1 MELEIKEVPGSQS
14 AIILYFSGELGSD
27 SITKVSNSFKEI
39 EDLKKYFVIVDMTGV
54 SYVSSAALGEFMG
67 ARKRLIEK
75 NGDLVFTNMK
85 MDIRTKLNLMGA
97 TKIFHIYSDN
107 RSALNAYKWQIEH
120 NPENIHV
127 TFPPF
132 LAIVP
137 PIRQLVSRIAKQK
150 GYGNKDSFRI
160 ETIVDE
166 ICNNAVEH
174 GKQDENQS
182 VDLKVKIE
190 PDKIEIDVTNMSDP
204 EKMASLKAL
213 LKPRAKDE
221 SRSEEKRGRGL
232 ALIKM
237 LTDELTVDYSEQGT
251 SVRVKKVREE

>member
-1 MELEIKEVPGSQS
+1 MELEIKEVPESQS
-14 AIILYFSGELGSD
+14 TIILYISGELGFD
-27 SITKVSNSFKEI
+27 SITKISNCFEEI
-39 EDLKKYFVIVDMTGV
+39 EDLRKHFVIVDMTAV
-54 SYVSSAALGEFMG
+54 SYISSAALGEFMG

-75 NGDLVFTNMK
+75 NGDLVFTSMK
-85 MDIRTKLNLMGA
+85 MDIRTKLSLMGA

-107 RSALNAYKWQIEH
+107 RSALNTYKWHVEH
-120 NPENIHV
+120 NPENIHI

-137 PIRQLVSRIAKQK
+137 PIRNLVSNIAKQK
-150 GYGNKDSFRI
+150 EYGNKDIFRI

-166 ICNNAVEH
+166 ICNNAIEH

-190 PDKIEIDVTNMSDP
+190 PDKIEIDVTNVSDP
-204 EKMASLKAL
+204 EKMASLRAF

-221 SRSEEKRGRGL
+221 CKSEEKRGRGL
-232 ALIKM
+232 TLIKM